1 MHRWCDRRR
10 RFGYGEVTAAA
21 TRQALCRNMKAR
33 GSAASRLGSRHPSM
47 AISAADTGRERG
59 ADSTP
64 PPSAG
69 REAPLGPTVALA
81 VAFAI
86 GLFVVALGLVLIPTS
101 PKPLPPPLTEQ
112 EQNAES
118 A

>member
-1 MHRWCDRRR
+1 
-10 RFGYGEVTAAA
+10 
-21 TRQALCRNMKAR
+21 
-33 GSAASRLGSRHPSM
+33 M

-59 ADSTP
+59 ADWTQPAGAP
-64 PPSAG
+64 PPMAG

-101 PKPLPPPLTEQ
+101 PKPLPPPLTDQ
-112 EQNAES
+112 EQNAVS
-118 A
+118 ALFVGCFGLILPAVLFATRRLSSP